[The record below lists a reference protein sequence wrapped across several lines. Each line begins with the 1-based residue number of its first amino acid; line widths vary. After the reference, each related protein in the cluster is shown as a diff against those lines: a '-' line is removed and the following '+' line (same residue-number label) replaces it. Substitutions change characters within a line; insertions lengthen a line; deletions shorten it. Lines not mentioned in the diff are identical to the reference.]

1 MPNLKFIYK
10 NNEPLDKLV
19 DYILSFKNLEALLLI
34 GELGAGKTTLTSQI
48 AKKLNEPK
56 TVISPTFNTILVYDK
71 FVHIDAYKLTTNL
84 FAYEDYFE
92 DKLAIIEWAENV
104 TLPKFKHYI
113 KIKVYFDNEQNHV
126 FEVME
131 EQ

>member
-1 MPNLKFIYK
+1 MSNLKFIYK

-84 FAYEDYFE
+84 FAWRLF
-92 DKLAIIEWAENV
+92 WR
-104 TLPKFKHYI
+104 
-113 KIKVYFDNEQNHV
+113 
-126 FEVME
+126 
-131 EQ
+131 